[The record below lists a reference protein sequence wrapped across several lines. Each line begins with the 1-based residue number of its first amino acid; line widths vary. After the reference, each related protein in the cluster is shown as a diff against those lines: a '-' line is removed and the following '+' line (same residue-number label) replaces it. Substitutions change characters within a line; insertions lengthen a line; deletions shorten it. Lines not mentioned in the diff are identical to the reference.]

1 MKRKAG
7 RGSGIQLQ
15 TRTLI
20 QTGRITVLRSPLS
33 RKGVE
38 GEAGMGG
45 VAGAAMQLL
54 WAEDF
59 TLKAPL
65 FKLVDVVEGWYVFSH
80 CGDKTYRCY
89 VV

>member
-1 MKRKAG
+1 M
-7 RGSGIQLQ
+7 
-15 TRTLI
+15 
-20 QTGRITVLRSPLS
+20 LRSPLS
-33 RKGVE
+33 RKEVE

-59 TLKAPL
+59 TPKAPL
-65 FKLVDVVEGWYVFSH
+65 FKLVDAVEGWYVFCH
-80 CGDKTYRCY
+80 CGDKTSRCY